1 MLTHSSNDM
10 VFVSRQQKA
19 MVITLCHLSCFNIL
33 LSVELELELELDLCA
48 RSCATCGQRGNKCS
62 GHFGHVELSLPVYNP
77 LVFT

>member
-1 MLTHSSNDM
+1 
-10 VFVSRQQKA
+10 
-19 MVITLCHLSCFNIL
+19 MVITFCHLLCFDVL
-33 LSVELELELELDLCA
+33 MMVELEIDLCA